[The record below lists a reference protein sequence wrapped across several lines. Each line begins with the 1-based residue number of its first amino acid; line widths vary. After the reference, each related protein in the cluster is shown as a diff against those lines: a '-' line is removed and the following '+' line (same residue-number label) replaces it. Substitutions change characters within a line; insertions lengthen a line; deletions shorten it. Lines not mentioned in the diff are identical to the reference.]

1 MLQISPCIVMCGLID
16 YMYAVIH
23 PFVDERKS
31 AMADYEDYN
40 KALKMGQR
48 AYREAKGKGKYPYLP
63 ALDEFLPAS
72 EIQTETPMGLM
83 DIPLD
88 QIVGT
93 KTAGRQQAF
102 AANFMPLMPPKSE
115 FAMKWVHLYD
125 YQLEEGV
132 NDPIVCYEY
141 MNKYYVLEGNKR
153 VSVFKYLNAYSIEGS
168 VTRIV
173 PRLTSDPQVRIS
185 YEYMEFYRK
194 TGINY
199 IYFTKEGSFAALTR
213 LTGHTEEAVWTDEE
227 KADFSSVYLRFQKI
241 FYDLGG
247 KKLSITPGDAF
258 VFYLSLYSYSEF
270 AEKTEARIKSE
281 LEKIWKEYA
290 VIEEAPGKSYVMDPR
305 ETPEAGMFTRFFA
318 GTGSSQLKVAFVHDR
333 PLDMS
338 SWVYGHELGRSYL
351 DNIFKDKIETSS
363 YFMEPDAKNRIGV
376 IESAIEDGNH
386 IIFTTSGRLQEASL
400 KCALAHPEVKILNCS
415 VNRPYQALR
424 TYYGRLFEVK
434 YLEGVIAGAMT
445 DNNRIAYVADFPLY
459 GSIANINAFALGV
472 QMTNP
477 RAGVYLSWSGK
488 KEHDLDALIQRE
500 DIHVIADMDTIR
512 PGTPNRRY
520 GLYALKEDRIDNL
533 ASTIWDWGK
542 FYERIIRDILSG
554 SWNAQAKEKKAMHYL
569 WGISGNIVDL
579 LVSQSL
585 PAGIARLVK
594 ILRDEIS
601 RNELRPFDT
610 VVRDQS
616 HQVINP
622 DGNGLSIDEILK
634 MNWLCENVIG
644 DIPALEELTESG
656 QSLVRL
662 QSADGTIEEL

>member
-1 MLQISPCIVMCGLID
+1 
-16 YMYAVIH
+16 
-23 PFVDERKS
+23 
-31 AMADYEDYN
+31 MADYEDYN
-40 KALKMGQR
+40 KALKLGQK
-48 AYREAKGKGKYPYLP
+48 AYREAKGKNQYPYLP

-72 EIQTETPMGLM
+72 QIQTEMPMGLM

-102 AANFMPLMPPKSE
+102 AANFMPLMPAKSE

-153 VSVFKYLNAYSIEGS
+153 VSVFKYLNAYSIEGN

-173 PRLTSDPQVRIS
+173 PKMSSDPQVKIF
-185 YEYMEFYRK
+185 YEYMEFFRK

-213 LTGHTEEAVWTDEE
+213 LCGHEEEAIWTDDE
-227 KADFSSVYLRFQKI
+227 KADFSSVYLRFQKT
-241 FYDLGG
+241 FQDLGG
-247 KKLSITPGDAF
+247 KKLSLTPGDAF
-258 VFYLSLYSYSEF
+258 VFYLGLYPYSELS
-270 AEKTEARIKSE
+270 EKTDAQLKAE
-281 LEKIWKEYA
+281 LEKIWKEFS
-290 VIEEAPGKSYVMDPR
+290 VIEEAPQDSYVTDPH
-305 ETPEAGMFTRFFA
+305 ETAEAGMFTRFFA
-318 GTGSSQLKVAFVHDR
+318 GTGSTQLKVAFVHDK
-333 PLDMS
+333 PLNMS
-338 SWVYGHELGRSYL
+338 GWVYGHELGRSYL
-351 DNIFKDKIETSS
+351 DNVFKDKIETSS
-363 YFMEPDAKNRIGV
+363 YFMEPDTKNRIGV

-434 YLEGVIAGAMT
+434 YLEGVIAGAMAEN
-445 DNNRIAYVADFPLY
+445 DRIAYVADFPLY
-459 GSIANINAFALGV
+459 GSIANINAFALGA

-477 RAGVYLSWSGK
+477 RAKVYLSWSGK
-488 KEHDLDALIQRE
+488 KNYDLDSLIERE
-500 DIHVIADMDTIR
+500 DIHVVADIDSIR
-512 PGTPNRRY
+512 PGSPNRRF
-520 GLYALKEDRIDNL
+520 GLYTLKEGQIDNL

-554 SWNAQAKEKKAMHYL
+554 SWHAQAKERKAMHYL

-585 PAGIARLVK
+585 PSGTAWLVQ
-594 ILRDEIS
+594 ILREQIC
-601 RNELRPFDT
+601 RHELRPFDT
-610 VVRDQS
+610 VITNQH

-622 DGNGLSIDEILK
+622 DGVGLSIEQVLK
-634 MNWLCENVIG
+634 MDWLCENVIG
-644 DIPALEELTESG
+644 DIPSLEELIESG